1 MDFTKILE
9 YQKKD
14 GELFKIE
21 RELNQNESKKI
32 FQEMFK
38 LIKKAQDR
46 SQSLE
51 AKAGIVLKDY
61 ESIKKAYNENIAQ
74 LEKFVSKNLE
84 EMSNKDLD
92 TVIEAANSIIN
103 NLNIL
108 EKRLFTQ
115 AESLNA
121 TLNEFN
127 STKKNYGSA
136 RAKYAENKKIYE
148 EELGK
153 KSPQIDQIKKDLS
166 KLEKDIEPKLITRY
180 KQLRADRIYPV
191 FVRLI
196 DKSCGGCRMERSAA
210 ELDKLKNQGY
220 LECENCHRIIITE

>member
-1 MDFTKILE
+1 
-9 YQKKD
+9 
-14 GELFKIE
+14 
-21 RELNQNESKKI
+21 
-32 FQEMFK
+32 
-38 LIKKAQDR
+38 
-46 SQSLE
+46 
-51 AKAGIVLKDY
+51 
-61 ESIKKAYNENIAQ
+61 
-74 LEKFVSKNLE
+74 
-84 EMSNKDLD
+84 MSNKDLD